1 MFILSTQLKSRHL
14 WQLRT
19 LKHPPALVSN
29 LRSSI
34 EDVKKLL
41 NLDQVSDERRE
52 QGTVQS
58 VKEGFGF
65 IRCADRD
72 VRMFFHFSEWLDV
85 TRPQEVGDECE
96 FTVAPDPNQ
105 SGRLLATRIKRV
117 PPGNK
122 WTSAYRRSY
131 PLCKLSIS

>member
-1 MFILSTQLKSRHL
+1 MLQAKNQTTCFWSH
-14 WQLRT
+14 
-19 LKHPPALVSN
+19 
-29 LRSSI
+29 
-34 EDVKKLL
+34 
-41 NLDQVSDERRE
+41 QVSDERRE

-105 SGRLLATRIKRV
+105 PGRLLATRIKRMPLGKHLLCSIIRQHKIFDPCISTRMAKLV
-117 PPGNK
+117 PQQYF
-122 WTSAYRRSY
+122 SS
-131 PLCKLSIS
+131 